1 MSIISKNR
9 RTVDKLREE
18 FMEKRFQLM
27 LSELNAMD
35 EMLDVLRNTDTPMS
49 AAQIEAV
56 CTSGISRYEIA
67 GNLTAMQEHTSRY
80 DNLRSVFS
88 KKVTPVNIPHK
99 NGREYIAFKGGG
111 TRIATFVEIDKNGEI
126 IPNTKQ
132 TRRIKEARK
141 YIIEGR

>member
-9 RTVDKLREE
+9 RAVEELRKE
-18 FMEKRFQLM
+18 FMENRFLLK
-27 LSELNAMD
+27 LSEFNAMD
-35 EMLDVLRNTDTPMS
+35 EMLNVLRNTDTPMS
-49 AAQIEAV
+49 AAQIEAA

-80 DNLRSVFS
+80 DNLREVFGR
-88 KKVTPVNIPHK
+88 KIEPVNIPRK
-99 NGREYIAFKGGG
+99 NGREYIAFRGGG